1 MTEVM
6 DQPWTWTQVLVLVM
20 LRSVW
25 AGHRSPLPDDH
36 VVATVNATATDS
48 KGHIVHISSSEDAL
62 FGLHSPKIE
71 TRGLLLAPTPHSGG
85 VDLQGCDPQTRFS
98 PPRSVQWVA
107 LMQRGNCTFREKIQ
121 RAALF
126 KATAVL
132 IYNNSS
138 NETVRMGH
146 EGTGPVVAVMIP
158 ELFGRELLSLLERN
172 LSVQVRV
179 LVGSRSQNSS
189 RSSLVFVS
197 VSFIVLLGVSAAW
210 LLFYCA
216 QRLRGSTRGRTQRGF
231 GDAAKKA
238 IRKLT
243 TRTVRRGDK
252 ETDPDFNH
260 CAVCIESYQLNDV
273 VRILPCKHVFH
284 KGCVDPWLNEHCTCP
299 MCKLNILK
307 ALGIVTSIPC
317 VDSVS
322 LDGSRYSPVSQSQ
335 RTPLS
340 DSIQPSIILEPSP
353 AHPEATPTDITITVT
368 SGVQLFSPVAPP
380 RGVAEVEL
388 PESDFYEDKS

>member
-1 MTEVM
+1 MRQVM
-6 DQPWTWTQVLVLVM
+6 AWTGTATQVLVFVL

-25 AGHRSPLPDDH
+25 AGHRSLLPDDH
-36 VVATVNATATDS
+36 MVATVNATATDS
-48 KGHIVHISSSEDAL
+48 RGNIVHMSSSEDAL
-62 FGLHSPKIE
+62 FGLHSPKTE
-71 TRGLLLAPTPHSGG
+71 TRGVLLAPTPHNGG

-107 LMQRGNCTFREKIQ
+107 LLQRGNCTFREKIQ
-121 RAALF
+121 RAASY
-126 KATAVL
+126 KASAVL

-158 ELFGRELLSLLERN
+158 EPFGRELLSLLERN

-179 LVGSRSQNSS
+179 LVGQNSP

-197 VSFIVLLGVSAAW
+197 VSFIVLLGVSSAW

-216 QRLRGSTRGRTQRGF
+216 QRLRSSTRGRSQRGF

-322 LDGSRYSPVSQSQ
+322 LDGSRFSPASRSQ

-340 DSIQPSIILEPSP
+340 DSLQPSIILEPSP

>member
-1 MTEVM
+1 M
-6 DQPWTWTQVLVLVM
+6 DLPWTWTQVLVLAV
-20 LRSVW
+20 LQTVW
-25 AGHRSPLPDDH
+25 AGHRNLLPDDH
-36 VVATVNATATDS
+36 VVATVNATASDS
-48 KGHIVHISSSEDAL
+48 KGNIVHISSSEDAL
-62 FGLHSPKIE
+62 FGLHSPKTE
-71 TRGLLLAPTPHSGG
+71 TRGLLLAPTPHNGV

-121 RAALF
+121 RAASF
-126 KATAVL
+126 KASAVL

-146 EGTGPVVAVMIP
+146 EGTGAVVAVMIP

-172 LSVQVRV
+172 LSVHVRV
-179 LVGSRSQNSS
+179 LVGPRSQNSS
-189 RSSLVFVS
+189 RSSLLFVS
-197 VSFIVLLGVSAAW
+197 VSFIVLLGVSSAW

-322 LDGSRYSPVSQSQ
+322 LDGSRYSPASRSQ

-340 DSIQPSIILEPSP
+340 DSLQPSIILEPSP

-380 RGVAEVEL
+380 RGVAEVEI

>member
-1 MTEVM
+1 MARTRTVA
-6 DQPWTWTQVLVLVM
+6 QVLVLVV

-25 AGHRSPLPDDH
+25 AGHRSLLPEDH

-48 KGHIVHISSSEDAL
+48 RGNVVHMSSSEDAL
-62 FGLHSPKIE
+62 FGLHSPKTE
-71 TRGLLLAPTPHSGG
+71 TRGVLLAPTPHGGG

-121 RAALF
+121 RAAAY
-126 KATAVL
+126 KASAVL

-146 EGTGPVVAVMIP
+146 EGTGLVVAVMIP
-158 ELFGRELLSLLERN
+158 EPFGRELLSLLERN

-179 LVGSRSQNSS
+179 LVRPRSQNSP
-189 RSSLVFVS
+189 RSPLVFVS
-197 VSFIVLLGVSAAW
+197 VSFIVLLGVSSAW

-216 QRLRGSTRGRTQRGF
+216 QRLRSSTRGRSQRGF

-307 ALGIVTSIPC
+307 ALGIVASIPC

-322 LDGSRYSPVSQSQ
+322 LDGSRFSPASRSQ

-340 DSIQPSIILEPSP
+340 DSLQPSIILEPSP
-353 AHPEATPTDITITVT
+353 SHPEATPTDITISVT

-388 PESDFYEDKS
+388 PESDFHEDKS